1 MIEPAHPTLSI
12 RAQCELLD
20 ISTSSFYRKP
30 QPMDPFD
37 LELMQMI
44 DQEYLKTPFYGVE
57 RMTWKLQQLGH
68 RVNPKRIRR
77 LMRLMAL
84 EAIYPKPKTSQ
95 CGSPVAHYPYLV
107 GGLTVDAP
115 DIVWATDIT
124 YIPLARGYCY
134 LCAIIDWHTRYVIAW
149 ELSTSME
156 ALFCID
162 VLQQALAKGRKPQ
175 ILNTDQGSQFTCADY
190 LDRVLGAGIKPS
202 WDGKGR
208 WRDNVFIERLWR
220 SVKYECVYLAAWE
233 KPAEAREGIGR
244 YFEFYNTERP
254 HTTLDKV
261 PPAAL
266 YLRTP
271 KK

>member
-1 MIEPAHPTLSI
+1 MIEPAHSSLSI
-12 RAQCELLD
+12 RAQCELLA

-30 QPMDPFD
+30 APVDPFD
-37 LELMQMI
+37 SELMKII

-84 EAIYPKPKTSQ
+84 EAIYPKPRTSA
-95 CGSPVAHYPYLV
+95 GGAPATRYPYLV
-107 GGLTVDAP
+107 GGATVDAP

-149 ELSTSME
+149 DLSTSME

-162 VLQQALAKGRKPQ
+162 VLKQALATGRKPQ
-175 ILNTDQGSQFTCADY
+175 ILNSDQGSQFTCQDY
-190 LDRVLGAGIKPS
+190 VDRLLGAGIRPS
-202 WDGKGR
+202 WDGRGC
-208 WRDNVFIERLWR
+208 WRDNVFVERLWR
-220 SVKYECVYLAAWE
+220 SVKYECVYLASWE
-233 KPAEAREGIGR
+233 RPAEARAALAS

-254 HTTLDKV
+254 HTALDKL
-261 PPAAL
+261 PPVAV
-266 YLRTP
+266 YSKTP